1 MNKKGCLVLSYIL
14 NFSCTQVSKL
24 EDCFLQAGGVKC
36 WTGHRLVSPLLLSSS
51 HPHYRD
57 WARLKLDMDPDL
69 VLESGYIQGS
79 LLARPNT

>member
-1 MNKKGCLVLSYIL
+1 MS
-14 NFSCTQVSKL
+14 QL
-24 EDCFLQAGGVKC
+24 EELFQEVGGVKC
-36 WTGHRLVSPLLLSSS
+36 WTGDRLVSPLLLSSS